1 MSPLTLPTFGFVA
14 KEFEV
19 MGWSFSLR
27 GGVIL
32 TLRETA
38 AAIFDHGTG
47 FTTPDVAANTLL
59 PKPDVVEQI
68 TGVTDQWHEH
78 GGRQVDPRAHHGE
91 LDGGGVGGGAPARAH
106 RGAVHA
112 RRRYAAERRLAERF
126 RAR

>member
-1 MSPLTLPTFGFVA
+1 MEL
-14 KEFEV
+14 
-19 MGWSFSLR
+19 SLR

-47 FTTPDVAANTLL
+47 FTTLDVAANTLL
-59 PKPDVVEQI
+59 PEPDVVEQI
-68 TGVTDQWHEH
+68 TGVTVTSGTSTE
-78 GGRQVDPRAHHGE
+78 VDKSILAAHHGE

-126 RAR
+126 RAW